1 MGAAHV
7 MTYTVRRGGRTLSC
21 CCLWGRHGRP
31 RRRRWP
37 GYRWSWPRT
46 WSCWWLSSGWPSNRP
61 PPSPP
66 HYLKQ
71 RHVFVHGHWTDLLN
85 SIHMAQGMEMWW
97 PFYWN
102 VVNHRM
108 EMWWL
113 IDLTC
118 SGFWNGDVVAHWPNM
133 YLYCSGFWN
142 EDVVTHWT
150 DCCV

>member
-46 WSCWWLSSGWPSNRP
+46 WSCWWPSSGWPSNRP

-85 SIHMAQGMEMWW
+85 SIHMAQGMDMWW

-108 EMWWL
+108 KMWWL

-118 SGFWNGDVVAHWPNM
+118 TVVAFEMEMWW
-133 YLYCSGFWN
+133 LI
-142 EDVVTHWT
+142 ELTVVSNGMDNWT
-150 DCCV
+150 CGGSLN